1 MPPAKRPPPKWP
13 PLASATG
20 TAAARPIIT
29 LKPAASAACDLFMS
43 NLLYRGKST
52 IVPSLALA
60 AVAAMKIR

>member
-20 TAAARPIIT
+20 TAAARPMIT
-29 LKPAASAACDLFMS
+29 LKPAASAVSELFIS
-43 NLLYRGKST
+43 NLLCRGKSS
-52 IVPSLALA
+52 IMPSLALA